1 VRIYHRYGIRSRLP
15 RAIIAIIH
23 ADVTDSGDM
32 TQPDMA
38 RPERLS
44 VIDLST
50 DVAGRFAAKLLA
62 MAGLDVVRPAG
73 SRQPP
78 DPGPDLVSIYLDA
91 HKRAVALSSDEDMAQ
106 LVSGADVVFTTFD
119 RGHYQG
125 LVDDE
130 LVRSLPARCIHTTT
144 STFGTTG
151 PYASRRGGPLA
162 AWSAGGYLAITG
174 DPLRAPLAGPEH
186 LCGYIGGYTAAI
198 ATEAALHGR
207 RRSGQGQHVDVSVM
221 ESMLHVHQGTF
232 SRIAAGFGRPR
243 TGRYTEVY
251 PLVVRPC
258 RDGYV
263 SLGVVTD
270 NEFDRFAIAI
280 DRLDLLTDPRFDE
293 KDARWENR
301 DLLDHELDEFLGTHD
316 AAEIVEI
323 LQSQG
328 VAAAKV
334 AEPRDLLANP
344 QLAEGGFWEQIDVE
358 GKPGRMPGNP
368 VRPASASAGDG
379 HSQGPPR
386 INPVVRSERLPLAG
400 TVVLDLTAWWA
411 GPSATRWLSDLGA
424 YVIWVERPGSR
435 DDSHTQAMES
445 SAMVG
450 RLFHAKM
457 NRNKHSVVLDLTT
470 PAGQEMVHRLVGEA
484 DVLIE
489 NSRPGVMDAL
499 GLGPSRICAA
509 NPKLVYVSLSGF
521 GSRGPWARWR
531 SYGPTIEAASSIE
544 GRTGYPGG
552 EPLRLGHALP
562 DAVGG
567 LVGAVAALQGLRE
580 RAARGAGGWFDI
592 SQLEAYAAVSG
603 EDLLLQSLS
612 SQPLVRIGNRS
623 RYGAIQG
630 VFPCSGEDSWVA
642 IRLADQ
648 QDVHAFASAA
658 GLPAFV
664 DAAGSEP
671 RDDELIEKLITSFTT
686 NRTKDDA
693 AQVLQDAGLEALP
706 VLTPAELG
714 SDAHLI
720 QRGFLVQVPGEAPS
734 VLLPGSPLH
743 GSRDLVD
750 PVGPAPRFGEHAQ
763 EVANRLAAAPTPQA

>member
-1 VRIYHRYGIRSRLP
+1 M
-15 RAIIAIIH
+15 IAIIQH
-23 ADVTDSGDM
+23 DVTGTAGVTETADI
-32 TQPDMA
+32 A
-38 RPERLS
+38 RPEPLR
-44 VIDLST
+44 VIDLSV
-50 DVAGRFAAKLLA
+50 DVAGRFAAKLMA
-62 MAGLDVVRPAG
+62 MAGLDVLRPVEA
-73 SRQPP
+73 RQPP
-78 DPGPDLVSIYLDA
+78 SPRPDLLAIYLDA
-91 HKRAVALSSDEDMAQ
+91 RKQASVLSSSETLSV
-106 LVSGADVVFTTFD
+106 LVAGADVVFTTFD
-119 RGHYQG
+119 RGRYQG
-125 LVDDE
+125 LVDE
-130 LVRSLPARCIHTTT
+130 ALVGSLPLTCIHVTT

-151 PYASRRGGPLA
+151 PYASLRGGPLA
-162 AWSAGGYLAITG
+162 EWSAGGYLGITG
-174 DPLRAPLAGPEH
+174 DPMQAPLSGPEN

-198 ATEAALHGR
+198 ATEAALHER
-207 RRSGQGQHVDVSVM
+207 RRSGNAQHVDVSVM

-232 SRIAAGFGRPR
+232 SRTAAGFGRPR

-293 KDARWENR
+293 KEARWENR
-301 DLLDHELDEFLGTHD
+301 DALDRELDPFLSKRD

-323 LQSQG
+323 LQAQG

-334 AEPRDLLANP
+334 AEPWDALGNP
-344 QLAEGGFWEQIDVE
+344 QLADRRFWDQVQVE

-368 VRPASASAGDG
+368 VRPSSVSSHGEG
-379 HSQGPPR
+379 GKRPR
-386 INPVVRSERLPLAG
+386 GINPVVRSERLPLAG

-424 YVIWVERPGSR
+424 DVIWVERPGSR
-435 DDSHTQAMES
+435 DDSYTQAMES

-470 PAGQEMVHRLVGEA
+470 PAGQEMVHRLVREA
-484 DVLIE
+484 DVLLE

-509 NPKLVYVSLSGF
+509 NPELVYVSLSGF
-521 GSRGPWARWR
+521 GSRGPWAGWR

-544 GRTGYPGG
+544 GRTGYAGG

-567 LVGAVAALQGLRE
+567 LVGAVAALRGLRE
-580 RAARGAGGWFDI
+580 RAQRGVGGWFDI

-603 EDLLLQSLS
+603 EDLLAASMSDEPLQ
-612 SQPLVRIGNRS
+612 RIGNRS

-630 VFPCSGEDSWVA
+630 VFPCAGDDAWVA
-642 IRLADQ
+642 IRLADE
-648 QDVHAFASAA
+648 QDVRAFASAA
-658 GLPAFV
+658 KLPALI
-664 DAAGSEP
+664 DAASSRR
-671 RDDELIEKLITSFTT
+671 RDDDLIEKLITSFTT
-686 NRTKDDA
+686 PRTKHEA

-706 VLTPAELG
+706 VLTPAELAC
-714 SDAHLI
+714 DAHLI
-720 QRGFLVQVPGEAPS
+720 QRGFFVGVPGEGPD
-734 VLLPGSPLH
+734 VRLPGSPLH
-743 GSRDLVD
+743 STRTLVD
-750 PVGPAPRFGEHAQ
+750 PVGPAPRFGEHTEAI
-763 EVANRLAAAPTPQA
+763 ASRLGAGRPLI

>member
-1 VRIYHRYGIRSRLP
+1 MTET
-15 RAIIAIIH
+15 
-23 ADVTDSGDM
+23 ADVSETAD
-32 TQPDMA
+32 TA
-38 RPERLS
+38 RPERLR
-44 VIDLST
+44 VVDLST

-62 MAGLDVVRPAG
+62 MAGLDVIQPVEGGPPPSPA
-73 SRQPP
+73 
-78 DPGPDLVSIYLDA
+78 PDLVAIYLDA
-91 HKRAVALSSDEDMAQ
+91 HKQSCALSSSETLAA
-106 LVSGADVVFTTFD
+106 LVAGADVVFTTFD
-119 RGHYQG
+119 RGRYQG
-125 LVDDE
+125 LADE
-130 LVRSLPARCIHTTT
+130 ALVGSLTASCVHVTT

-151 PYASRRGGPLA
+151 PYASLRGGPLA
-162 AWSAGGYLAITG
+162 EWSAGGYLAITG
-174 DPLRAPLAGPEH
+174 DPMRAPLSGPEH

-198 ATEAALHGR
+198 ATEAALHER
-207 RRSGQGQHVDVSVM
+207 RRSGNGQHVDVSVM

-280 DRLDLLTDPRFDE
+280 DRLDLLTDPRFNE
-293 KDARWENR
+293 KEARWENR
-301 DLLDHELDEFLGTHD
+301 DAFDRELDQFLSKRD

-334 AEPRDLLANP
+334 AEPRDALGNP
-344 QLAEGGFWEQIDVE
+344 QLADRSFWDQVEVE
-358 GKPGRMPGNP
+358 GKPGLMPGNP
-368 VRPASASAGDG
+368 VRPASVSSNGRY
-379 HSQGPPR
+379 SKRSRR
-386 INPVVRSERLPLAG
+386 INPVVRSEQLPLAG

-435 DDSHTQAMES
+435 DDSYTQAMES

-470 PAGQEMVHRLVGEA
+470 AAGQEMVHRLIREA

-509 NPKLVYVSLSGF
+509 KPELVYVSLSGF
-521 GSRGPWARWR
+521 GSRGPWAGWR

-544 GRTGYPGG
+544 GRTGYAGG

-567 LVGAVAALQGLRE
+567 LVGAVAALRGLRE
-580 RAARGAGGWFDI
+580 REQRGAGGWFDI
-592 SQLEAYAAVSG
+592 SQLEGYAAVCG
-603 EDLLLQSLS
+603 EDLLLASIS
-612 SQPLVRIGNRS
+612 KAPLQRIGNRS

-630 VFPCSGEDSWVA
+630 VFPCSGDDAWVA

-648 QDVHAFASAA
+648 RDVHAFASAA
-658 GLPAFV
+658 QLPAFI
-664 DAAGSEP
+664 DAVNSPP
-671 RDDELIEKLITSFTT
+671 RDDDLIEKLITSFTT
-686 NRTKDDA
+686 PRTKHEA
-693 AQVLQDAGLEALP
+693 AGILQDAGLEALP
-706 VLTPAELG
+706 VLTPAELAG
-714 SDAHLI
+714 DAHLA
-720 QRGFLVQVPGEAPS
+720 QRGFFVAVPGEGPD

-743 GSRDLVD
+743 STRTLVD
-750 PVGPAPRFGEHAQ
+750 PAGPAPRFGEHAD
-763 EVANRLAAAPTPQA
+763 EVESRLALAPRRQE